1 MYGTRQIKLPTKS
14 SLQHT
19 LRLQTRAQNLNK
31 KTIACRNGRCK
42 AVKKEF
48 TRLLAGSYEFISLI
62 QDRQIGS
69 ANDEIFFP

>member
-19 LRLQTRAQNLNK
+19 LRLQTRAQNLNQ
-31 KTIACRNGRCK
+31 KTIVACRNGRCK
-42 AVKKEF
+42 VVKEF